1 VVRAFVPEP
10 RPIVLGVAAWL
21 ALAGWRM
28 LVPGVAIAIA
38 HMRGGE
44 PPFEMSTTATTVAA
58 VLGYLAF
65 VVPGYVTARAAAR
78 TPLYNAAALGVLVY
92 LLSTL
97 VELGLGIATHAP
109 ARFDVSE
116 ALAELSTIVVATL
129 IGGTIA
135 SWHMRSRGAPRW
147 GARVLSLRAA
157 ALLVVV
163 ALIPYAL
170 IVGAIA
176 Q

>member
-10 RPIVLGVAAWL
+10 RPILLGVAAWL

-28 LVPGVAIAIA
+28 LVPGVAFAIA

-44 PPFEMSTTATTVAA
+44 PPFEMSTTASTVAA

-78 TPLYNAAALGVLVY
+78 TPIFNAAVLGALLY
-92 LLSTL
+92 LLSSL
-97 VELGLGIATHAP
+97 VELGLGVASHVP
-109 ARFDVSE
+109 ARFDGGE
-116 ALAELSTIVVATL
+116 AIAELSTIVVATL

-135 SWHMRSRGAPRW
+135 YWHVRSRGAARW

-157 ALLVVV
+157 ALLLVV
-163 ALIPYAL
+163 ALVPYAL
-170 IVGAIA
+170 IVGAFA